1 MRTYEVPVGPDG
13 AVVIPA
19 EVRGLLSLSEGR
31 RVRFTVDGSGVR
43 MSVVR
48 SPYTVEDVLGS
59 LPGKPGLSADL
70 DDEIEE
76 AIGDA
81 LADKYGVPAHR

>member
-1 MRTYEVPVGPDG
+1 MRTYEVPVDPDG
-13 AVVIPA
+13 AIIIPPELRA
-19 EVRGLLSLSEGR
+19 VLHITENRK
-31 RVRFTVDGSGVR
+31 VRFILDGGGVR

-48 SPYTVEDVLGS
+48 SPYTPEEVLGS

-76 AIGDA
+76 AMADA
-81 LADKYGVPAHR
+81 LADKYGSPAHR